1 MKIDR
6 LSGLL
11 SILANTDQIT
21 VQELADRFEVSR
33 RTIFRDLDAL
43 SRAGIP
49 ITSCPGL
56 GGGVSVIEGYKLNNQ
71 MLSDGDKAKLFTA
84 LNGLKSLGGDDSV
97 TNLIAK
103 LVPENEADFFTR
115 SNYVIDFSSWFSDSI
130 AHEKALKLHQAICGN
145 RCVSLEYISKNSRS
159 VRTVEPCKLV
169 FKQSHWYLYAFCREK
184 EEFRLFRLNRIV
196 WFEILDQQFH
206 PRPVNNIEFV
216 SYYGEELFSA
226 HEQDGFEEVI
236 LEYEPQDAFELT
248 EKVDA
253 SFFRSRKDGGAC
265 PCEIRFYTSDLH
277 RTAVFI
283 LGFAHKV
290 RVVSP
295 PELIGKIRELQ
306 EGTSLSNQNNT
317 VPRPKSH

>member
-11 SILANTDQIT
+11 SVLANTEQIT

-49 ITSCPGL
+49 ITSSPGL

-71 MLSDGDKAKLFTA
+71 MLSDGDKEKIFTA
-84 LNGLKSLGGDDSV
+84 LNGLKSLGSDDSV
-97 TNLIAK
+97 TSLIAK
-103 LVPENEADFFTR
+103 LVPENETDFFSR

-130 AHEKALKLHQAICGN
+130 THEKALKLHGAICGN
-145 RCVSLEYISKNSRS
+145 RCVSLEYISQKSRS

-169 FKQSHWYLYAFCREK
+169 FKQSHWYLYAFCQEK

-196 WFEILDQQFH
+196 WFDILEQQFQ
-206 PRPVNNIEFV
+206 PRPVNNIEFA

-226 HEQDGFEEVI
+226 HERDGFGEVV
-236 LEYEPQDAFELT
+236 LEYKPEDAFELT
-248 EKVDA
+248 EKMDA
-253 SFFRSRKDGGAC
+253 SFFRSNKDGGES

-283 LGFAHKV
+283 LGFVHKV

-295 PELIGKIRELQ
+295 PGLIREIEQLQ
-306 EGTSLSNQNNT
+306 KWTGADG
-317 VPRPKSH
+317 

>member
-71 MLSDGDKAKLFTA
+71 ILSDGDKEKIFTA
-84 LNGLKSLGGDDSV
+84 LNGLKSLGSDDSV

-103 LVPENEADFFTR
+103 LVPGNETDFFSR

-130 AHEKALKLHQAICGN
+130 THEKALKLHRAICDN
-145 RCVSLEYISKNSRS
+145 RCVNLEYISQSSRS

-184 EEFRLFRLNRIV
+184 EEFRLFKLSRIV
-196 WFEILDQQFH
+196 RFDILEQQFK
-206 PRPVNNIEFV
+206 PRPVSNIEFA
-216 SYYGEELFSA
+216 SYYGKELFSA
-226 HEQDGFEEVI
+226 HEQNGFEEVV
-236 LEYEPQDAFELT
+236 LEYDREDAFELT
-248 EKVDA
+248 DKVDA
-253 SFFRSRKDGGAC
+253 SFFKGNGDGRSC
-265 PCEIRFYTSDLH
+265 CEIRFYTSDLH

-283 LGFAHKV
+283 LGFVHKV

-295 PELIGKIRELQ
+295 PELIEEIRRLI
-306 EGTSLSNQNNT
+306 
-317 VPRPKSH
+317 

>member
-11 SILANTDQIT
+11 SVLANTEQIT

-49 ITSCPGL
+49 ITSCPGF

-71 MLSDGDKAKLFTA
+71 MLSDGDKEKIFTA
-84 LNGLKSLGGDDSV
+84 LSGLKSLGSDDSV
-97 TNLIAK
+97 TSLIAK
-103 LVPENEADFFTR
+103 LVPENETDFFSR

-130 AHEKALKLHQAICGN
+130 THEKALKLHRAICDK
-145 RCVSLEYISKNSRS
+145 RCVSLEYISRRARS

-169 FKQSHWYLYAFCREK
+169 FKQSHWYLYAFCQEK
-184 EEFRLFRLNRIV
+184 EEFRLFRLSRIV
-196 WFEILDQQFH
+196 WFDILELQFR
-206 PRPVNNIEFV
+206 PRPVKNIEFI
-216 SYYGEELFSA
+216 SYYGEELFSP
-226 HEQDGFEEVI
+226 HEQEGFEKVV
-236 LEYEPQDAFELT
+236 LEYKPEDAFELT
-248 EKVDA
+248 EKMDA
-253 SFFRSRKDGGAC
+253 SFFKRNKDDGES

-283 LGFAHKV
+283 LGFIHQV

-295 PELIGKIRELQ
+295 PELIGEIRQLQ
-306 EGTSLSNQNNT
+306 
-317 VPRPKSH
+317 K